1 MEKIYRGIGVSEG
14 ICHGKAFVFRHSKN
28 AGTSRTISEKDV
40 KVEISRLENAV
51 RQAEKEID
59 GLIAKASES
68 LDSSEVAVIKGQK
81 TFLSDPA
88 YCPAIKKLISGKLY
102 SAEKAVKEIT
112 EQYAGIFEGMDN
124 AYMRERATDVRD
136 CGDRLLDYLSG
147 SHVKLLSE
155 IRHPVILVA
164 DDLSPSDTVKL
175 DRSLILAF
183 ATEKG
188 GRTSHTSVFAK
199 SLGIPA
205 AVGIPG
211 LLADVSGGEDVIIDG
226 GRGAC
231 IFSPQPETVREYN
244 IKMEKEKRQNELF
257 SRFSGQPARTKDGK
271 RVTIASNIGSVSDIG
286 DSIKNGAEG
295 VGLFRT
301 EQIYL
306 SSNSLPDEK
315 TQFGIYREA
324 AERHEGR
331 QVIIRTLDIGGDKEI
346 PYLGIRK
353 ENNPFLGYRAIRYC
367 LGNEEIFLTQLRAIL
382 RASAYGNLA
391 IMFPMISGVQELRA
405 AKKALEKAKGQLQ
418 SQGVPFEKNIKT
430 GIMVEIPS
438 AALMADALAEEA
450 NFFSI
455 GTNDLV
461 QYTLAADR
469 GNEMVSYLYDYLN
482 PAVIR
487 LIKHTA
493 DAAHAAGIPV
503 GMCGAMAGDPMAEP
517 LLIGLGLDELS
528 MASGALAQAKYT
540 VSTLSTESC
549 RKLAQEA
556 CDCKDVQQVHK
567 LLRGYYNDNVENRAK

>member
-1 MEKIYRGIGVSEG
+1 MEKICRGIGVSEG

-28 AGTSRTISEKDV
+28 AGTSRIIHEKDV

-68 LDSSEVAVIKGQK
+68 LDGSEVAVIKGQK

-88 YCPAIKKLISGKLY
+88 FCPAIKKLISEKLY

-147 SHVKLLSE
+147 SHAKSLSE
-155 IRHPVILVA
+155 IRHPVILLA

-211 LLADVSGGEDVIIDG
+211 LLADVSGGEDVILDG
-226 GRGAC
+226 GRGVC

-257 SRFSGQPARTKDGK
+257 SRFSGQPAKTKDGR

-315 TQFGIYREA
+315 TQSGIYREV

-391 IMFPMISGVQELRA
+391 VMFPMISGVQELRA

-418 SQGVPFEKNIKT
+418 SQGVHFDKNIKA

-438 AALMADALAEEA
+438 AALMADVLAEEA
-450 NFFSI
+450 DFFSI

-469 GNEMVSYLYDYLN
+469 GNERVSYLYDYLN

-556 CDCKDVQQVHK
+556 CSCKDVQQVHK

>member
-14 ICHGKAFVFRHSKN
+14 ICRGKTFVFRHNKN
-28 AGTSRTISEKDV
+28 AGTSRTISEKNV
-40 KVEISRLENAV
+40 KEEISRLESAV

-68 LDSSEVAVIKGQK
+68 LDGSEVAVIKGQK

-88 YCPAIKKLISGKLY
+88 YCPAIKKLISEKLY

-112 EQYAGIFEGMDN
+112 DQYAGVFEGMDN

-147 SHVKLLSE
+147 SHAKLLSE

-211 LLADVSGGEDVIIDG
+211 LLADVSCGEDVILDG
-226 GRGAC
+226 GRGTC

-257 SRFSGQPARTKDGK
+257 SRFSGRPAETKDGK
-271 RVTIASNIGSVSDIG
+271 RVTVVSNIGSASDIG

-306 SSNSLPDEK
+306 SSNSLPDEE
-315 TQFGIYREA
+315 TQSGIYREA
-324 AERHEGR
+324 AERYEGR

-367 LGNEEIFLTQLRAIL
+367 LGNEEIFITQLRAIL

-405 AKKALEKAKGQLQ
+405 AKKVLEKAKGQLQ
-418 SQGVPFEKNIKT
+418 SQGVPFDKNIKA

-450 NFFSI
+450 DFFSI

-469 GNEMVSYLYDYLN
+469 GNERVSYLYDYLN

-503 GMCGAMAGDPMAEP
+503 GMCGAMAGDPVAEP

-540 VSTLSTESC
+540 VGALSTESC
-549 RKLAQEA
+549 GKLARKA
-556 CDCKDVQQVHK
+556 CGCKDVQQVHK
-567 LLRGYYNDNVENRAK
+567 LLRGYYNDNVENRVK